1 MPGSP
6 SQSTIYRFGAFEVNA
21 TTGELRKHGLRIRL
35 QDQPLEVLVSLLER
49 PGELVTREVLV
60 QRLWPDGTI
69 VDFDRGLNA
78 AVARLRQALSDSAE
92 APVYVET
99 VARRGYRF
107 VAPLNGPSAEGSP
120 ERDEASPPQ
129 KSRWLAARR
138 NVAAASLLISLLLGA
153 ALWLRWPRPR
163 AAALADGPWKV
174 APLTSA
180 PGIERN
186 PSFSP
191 DGTQVAYEW
200 DRGDGQPHVYVKMAG
215 PGDPIRLTPTTTSD
229 FGPAWSP
236 DGTRI
241 AFVRVLSDS
250 SIGIF
255 VAPALGGA
263 ERRVAENP
271 SPDYWFLRQHRR
283 RLAWTADSSHLVVS
297 GPDRPGTGEGL
308 FLVSVASGARRWLTQ
323 PSPVS
328 ATMGDREPAVSP
340 DGRTLAFARGEAN
353 ASETI
358 YLLDL
363 SEDLHPRGEP
373 RPLDAVKSGR
383 SHAWTPDGRAL
394 LFTPIN
400 PSYNFGSGLFIA
412 GLSDSSP
419 PKPIPDAG
427 WGVTIPAVAATGRR
441 LAWGQVTRKLS
452 IWRQGIPVPGQHGS
466 PPERL
471 TPESGQS
478 ANPQYSPD
486 GTRIAFA
493 SNRSGSTQIWTC
505 ASDGS
510 HCAQVTSF
518 IDGLLASAPRWSP
531 DGALL
536 AFDSGRDG
544 RNEIYVV
551 NADGGVPRR
560 LTHGPTPSM
569 IPSWSRDG
577 RWVYFSLQTPG
588 EPEIWKIAASGGNP
602 VRITRGMVAFESL
615 DGQSLLFTRGDRG
628 ARLYC
633 SNLDGSG
640 EVALIEGVALRGFAV
655 AADRNYFLKEEPKRQ
670 FAIHQLLLASRR
682 SSRVADIAGEPFL
695 GLSLSP
701 DGKYL
706 AYTRTEQLSTSLV
719 LAEPAAR

>member
-1 MPGSP
+1 M
-6 SQSTIYRFGAFEVNA
+6 NA

-49 PGELVTREVLV
+49 PGELVTREALV

-92 APVYVET
+92 TPVYVET

-107 VAPLNGPSAEGSP
+107 VAPLNGTAADVPP
-120 ERDEASPPQ
+120 QQHEASPPQ
-129 KSRWLAARR
+129 NSPWLAVRR
-138 NVAAASLLISLLLGA
+138 NAIAASLLIPLLLGA
-153 ALWLRWPRPR
+153 ALWVRWPHPR
-163 AAALADGPWKV
+163 AAKLADGPWNV

-180 PGIERN
+180 PGVERN

-191 DGTQVAYEW
+191 DGTQIAYEW
-200 DRGDGQPHVYVKMAG
+200 DSGDGQPHVYVKLAG
-215 PGDPIRLTPTTTSD
+215 PGDPIRLTPAATSD

-236 DGTRI
+236 DGKQI
-241 AFVRVLSDS
+241 AFVRILSES
-250 SIGIF
+250 SIGIY

-271 SPDYWFLRQHRR
+271 SPHYWYLRQHRR

-297 GPDRPGTGEGL
+297 GPDKPGAGEGL
-308 FLVSVASGARRWLTQ
+308 FLVSVATGTKRWLTQ

-328 ATMGDREPAVSP
+328 AAMGDREPAVSP
-340 DGRTLAFARGEAN
+340 DGKALAFARGEAN

-358 YLLDL
+358 YLLNLSQDL
-363 SEDLHPRGEP
+363 LPLGEP

-383 SHAWTPDGRAL
+383 SPAWTPDGRAL
-394 LFTPIN
+394 LFNPIN
-400 PSYNFGSGLFIA
+400 PSYNFGSGLFSVELT
-412 GLSDSSP
+412 GSS

-452 IWRQGIPVPGQHGS
+452 IWRQKVPAPGQPGMPS
-466 PPERL
+466 ERL

-478 ANPQYSPD
+478 VNPQYSPD
-486 GTRIAFA
+486 GARIAFG

-505 ASDGS
+505 ASDGL

-518 IDGLLASAPRWSP
+518 TDGLIAGAPRWSP
-531 DGALL
+531 DGTLL
-536 AFDSGRDG
+536 AFDSGTAG
-544 RNEIYVV
+544 RSGIYVV
-551 NADGGVPRR
+551 DAHGGVPRR
-560 LTHGPTPSM
+560 LTHGPAPSA

-577 RWVYFSLQTPG
+577 RSIYFSQQTPG
-588 EPEIWKIAASGGNP
+588 EPEIWKIAAAGGAP
-602 VRITRGMVAFESL
+602 VRITRGLVAFESV
-615 DGQSLLFTRGDRG
+615 DGKSLLFTRGDR
-628 ARLYC
+628 AATLYR

-640 EVALIEGVALRGFAV
+640 EEPLIQGVAMRAFAV
-655 AADRNYFLKEEPKRQ
+655 AADRIYWLKEEPKGR
-670 FAIHQLLLASRR
+670 FRIHRFLLASRR
-682 SSRVADIAGEPFL
+682 SSPVADIGGEPFL

-701 DGKYL
+701 DGNYI
-706 AYTRTEQLSTSLV
+706 AYTHTDQSSTSLV
-719 LAEPAAR
+719 LAESAAP